1 MAAGGATNAM
11 TDRPGGDLEQMTKR
25 LAERLK
31 KQPGDGPGWTLLA
44 RSYLEL
50 RQYREADEAFS
61 QAAKILPPDAA
72 LLADWA
78 NAKVSASDGKWDK
91 AALDLIARAL
101 AADAKDVK
109 ALSLAGKAAY
119 AREDYAQAST
129 YWQRMKAV
137 ATPGTMEA
145 KEADAGIS
153 EARAR
158 LQGGK
163 AADTTQNKK

>member
-1 MAAGGATNAM
+1 M
-11 TDRPGGDLEQMTKR
+11 
-25 LAERLK
+25 
-31 KQPGDGPGWTLLA
+31 
-44 RSYLEL
+44 
-50 RQYREADEAFS
+50 RQYREAEEAFT

-78 NAKVSASDGKWDK
+78 SATVSANDGKWDK
-91 AALDLIARAL
+91 PALDLIARAL
-101 AADAKDVK
+101 AADAKDLK

-119 AREDYAQAST
+119 AREDYAQATT

-137 ATPGTMEA
+137 STPGTMEA
-145 KEADAGIS
+145 KEADAGIA

-163 AADTTQNKK
+163 ATDTTQNKK